1 MARMKDETKRENIM
15 EAAKT
20 LFARQGFFNTSISDL
35 VRETGFPVGTIYT
48 YFKSKEEIIRTIVEE
63 GWTDL
68 YSRLEELVAAPGHPA
83 AKIKE
88 ITGRFIPELLNDLDF
103 ITILLSE
110 GIVYTRIEEKL
121 EILTD
126 LLISLIK
133 SASKTHML
141 LPGFNR
147 ATLQTA
153 VAVYFLGLLNTVKI
167 TRSSA
172 IGIRVTD
179 VLNFLELTIE
189 SSLNLEP

>member
-15 EAAKT
+15 EAAKI
-20 LFARQGFFNTSISDL
+20 LFARQGFFNTSVSDL
-35 VRETGFPVGTIYT
+35 VRESGFPVGTIYT

-63 GWTDL
+63 GWADL
-68 YSRLEELVAAPGHPA
+68 YTRLQELVAAPGDPV
-83 AKIKE
+83 AKIKK
-88 ITGRFIPELLNDLDF
+88 ITGLFIPELLNDLDF

-147 ATLQTA
+147 ATLQAA
-153 VAVYFLGLLNTVKI
+153 VAVYFLGLMNTVKI

-172 IGIRVTD
+172 IGIRVID
-179 VLNFLELTIE
+179 VLNFLELTIA
-189 SSLNLEP
+189 SSLDLEE